1 MLARPVVRHGLR
13 ARVQRLCSFAVGED
27 DGRVAHEVSFSC
39 FAADEGD
46 GQAVL
51 IGCLFEVEFELLAA
65 GGDVDVLDDQGP
77 VAVAGDPG
85 AVDLVVAHRY
95 FMVGC
100 LVRVGRAVRAARGA
114 VEPDGLVQGERR
126 EVDVQD
132 LLVRDAVLLDEERQA
147 SFLLRFD
154 AVECLRRVLG
164 DEGELVRLVVHAG
177 PLDWLSV
184 VPRGDARPFWRADR
198 AHDGVREKIFR

>member
-1 MLARPVVRHGLR
+1 MVFDVVCDVACPVVRGEGAVLGERGADADCFRGDVLVPAPAHVDVVRDGLGFVLARPVVRHGLR

-27 DGRVAHEVSFSC
+27 DGRVAHEVPFSC

-65 GGDVDVLDDQGP
+65 GGDGDVLDDQGP

-100 LVRVGRAVRAARGA
+100 LVRVVRDHGAPYRLAVVPRGDGRAVRAARGA
-114 VEPDGLVQGERR
+114 
-126 EVDVQD
+126 
-132 LLVRDAVLLDEERQA
+132 
-147 SFLLRFD
+147 
-154 AVECLRRVLG
+154 
-164 DEGELVRLVVHAG
+164 
-177 PLDWLSV
+177 
-184 VPRGDARPFWRADR
+184 ARPFWRADR